1 MRSISVRLTTGVTTI
16 AIRAIRA
23 GTIRTAIRNLTS
35 PTRTPTLMRT
45 PLILITS
52 LDTAPVIVT
61 VELASGGD
69 SVKSVLEQRRF

>member
-1 MRSISVRLTTGVTTI
+1 MLTAT
-16 AIRAIRA
+16 RAIRA
-23 GTIRTAIRNLTS
+23 GTIRTVIRNRTS
-35 PTRTPTLMRT
+35 LTRTRTLMRI
-45 PLILITS
+45 PLIVITS